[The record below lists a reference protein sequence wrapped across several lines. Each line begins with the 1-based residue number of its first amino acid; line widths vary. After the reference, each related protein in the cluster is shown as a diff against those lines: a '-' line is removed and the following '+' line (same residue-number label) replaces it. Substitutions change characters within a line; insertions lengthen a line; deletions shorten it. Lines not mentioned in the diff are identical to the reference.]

1 MAVEATI
8 VDYPTIKLTKTI
20 TVTVID
26 PCLTTSLIAPAALN
40 DMTTSVS
47 VASGAV
53 TQLIG
58 ALKDQV
64 SVSFGDSTGT

>member
-1 MAVEATI
+1 VAVEATI

-53 TQLIG
+53 TQ
-58 ALKDQV
+58 
-64 SVSFGDSTGT
+64 

>member
-1 MAVEATI
+1 VVVEATI

-26 PCLTTSLIAPAALN
+26 PCLTTSFLDPDPLI
-40 DMTTSVS
+40 DMTTSVL

-53 TQLIG
+53 TQ
-58 ALKDQV
+58 
-64 SVSFGDSTGT
+64 